1 MSNATPDN
9 VKQERKTGMTS
20 VIKAFETCTRT
31 PPKQA
36 GCCAVLYSTPFPGPL
51 YAVIGW
57 GVLLLAALFLFVPPV
72 AAQDVSQFVGRYS
85 GSVEVVH
92 ADGDIDPRDMSV
104 EISETRKGFSVR
116 WTSITEKNDGR
127 RKEKSYKVEF
137 RESDRA
143 GIFSAAMG
151 RNVFGHEVQ
160 LDPMKGHPYVWA
172 RITEGTLTVFSLY
185 IHQNGDYEM
194 QQYDRSLSEKGL
206 HLVFS
211 SHLNGRPTRQLE
223 TELIRH

>member
-1 MSNATPDN
+1 M
-9 VKQERKTGMTS
+9 
-20 VIKAFETCTRT
+20 IKAFETCIRT
-31 PPKQA
+31 QSKQA
-36 GCCAVLYSTPFPGPL
+36 ACQAMPNSGQVQAL
-51 YAVIGW
+51 IGW
-57 GVLLLAALFLFVPPV
+57 GVLVLAALLLWVPPV
-72 AAQDVSQFVGRYS
+72 AAQDISQFIGRYS

-127 RKEKSYKVEF
+127 RKEKSYKVDF
-137 RESDRA
+137 RESDRD

-160 LDPMKGHPYVWA
+160 LDPMKGNPYVWA
-172 RITEGTLTVFSLY
+172 RISGETLTVFSMF

-211 SHLNGRPTRQLE
+211 AHLNGSPTRQLE

>member
-1 MSNATPDN
+1 MPNSGQ
-9 VKQERKTGMTS
+9 V
-20 VIKAFETCTRT
+20 
-31 PPKQA
+31 QA
-36 GCCAVLYSTPFPGPL
+36 L
-51 YAVIGW
+51 IGW
-57 GVLLLAALFLFVPPV
+57 GVLVLAALLLWVPPV
-72 AAQDVSQFVGRYS
+72 AAQDISQFVGRYS

-92 ADGDIDPRDMSV
+92 ADDDIDPRDMSV

-127 RKEKSYKVEF
+127 RKEKSYKVDF
-137 RESDRA
+137 RESDRD

-160 LDPMKGHPYVWA
+160 LDPMKGNPYVWA
-172 RITEGTLTVFSLY
+172 RISGETLTVFSMF

-211 SHLNGRPTRQLE
+211 AHLNGSPTRQLE